1 MIGWGEART
10 IFVRRK
16 NYDELNILRFKQISK
31 LIQLTPND
39 QMSVGIHSKINKLEV
54 EIGNE
59 KSSDIENFPVHSFQ
73 LLKVDN
79 LV

>member
-54 EIGNE
+54 EIGNG
-59 KSSDIENFPVHSFQ
+59 KSSDIENLSHPFIPTP
-73 LLKVDN
+73 
-79 LV
+79 